1 MISKVKIYG
10 NNPREV
16 ILLILDSYSTFIENT
31 TLQGLKEALGD
42 KYIKQDQIKEFLDQ
56 FEKASNIVLSD
67 KDKLDFAKYNLLR
80 EITDYDSSTAVNQFS
95 YNGINMWLNSNI
107 RSGIVTRFTAEKA
120 LGKTET
126 TLWINNVQLNVN
138 IEKGMLLIFAVE
150 TYASA
155 CYDCTAKH
163 KFNVEKL
170 NTLDEVINYK
180 YKDGYPKKLELN
192 GE

>member
-16 ILLILDSYSTFIENT
+16 ILLILNSYSTFIENL
-31 TLQGLKEALGD
+31 TLQGLKESLND
-42 KYIKQDQIKEFLDQ
+42 KYIKQGQIKEFLDE
-56 FEKASNIVLSD
+56 FEKVSNVILPD

-80 EITDYDSSTAVNQFS
+80 EITEYDSSTAVNQFS
-95 YNGINMWLNSNI
+95 YNGINMWLDGNT
-107 RSGIVTRFTAEKA
+107 RSGLITRFTAEKA
-120 LGKTET
+120 LGKTKT

-138 IEKGMLLIFAVE
+138 IEKGTLLVFAVE
-150 TYASA
+150 AYASA

-163 KFNVEKL
+163 KSNVEKL

>member
-16 ILLILDSYSTFIENT
+16 ILLILDSYSTFIEDL
-31 TLQGLKEALGD
+31 TLQGLKESLND
-42 KYIKQDQIKEFLDQ
+42 KYIKQGQIKEFLDQ
-56 FEKASNIVLSD
+56 FEKASNVILSD
-67 KDKLDFAKYNLLR
+67 KDKLDFAKFNLLR
-80 EITDYDSSTAVNQFS
+80 EITEYDSSTAVNQFS
-95 YNGINMWLNSNI
+95 YNGIDMWLDGQT
-107 RSGIVTRFTAEKA
+107 RSGLITRFTAEKA

-126 TLWINNVQLNVN
+126 TLWINNIQLNVN
-138 IEKGMLLIFAVE
+138 IEKGMLLVFAVE
-150 TYASA
+150 AYASA

-163 KFNVEKL
+163 KSNVEKL

-180 YKDGYPKKLELN
+180 YKDGYPKKLELH

>member
-16 ILLILDSYSTFIENT
+16 ILLILDSYSTFIENL
-31 TLQGLKEALGD
+31 TLQGLKESLND
-42 KYIKQDQIKEFLDQ
+42 KYIKQGQIKEFLDE
-56 FEKASNIVLSD
+56 FEKVSNVILPD

-80 EITDYDSSTAVNQFS
+80 EITEYDSSTAVNQFS
-95 YNGINMWLNSNI
+95 YNGINMWLDGNT
-107 RSGIVTRFTAEKA
+107 RSGLITRFTAEKA
-120 LGKTET
+120 LGKTKT

-138 IEKGMLLIFAVE
+138 IEKGTLLVFAVE
-150 TYASA
+150 AYASA

-163 KFNVEKL
+163 KANVEKL
-170 NTLDEVINYK
+170 DTLDEVINYK

>member
-16 ILLILDSYSTFIENT
+16 ILLILDSYSTFIENI
-31 TLQGLKEALGD
+31 TLQGLKEALSD

-80 EITDYDSSTAVNQFS
+80 EITKYDSSTAVNQFS
-95 YNGINMWLNSNI
+95 YNGINIWLDGQT
-107 RSGIVTRFTAEKA
+107 RSGLITRFTAEKA

-126 TLWINNVQLNVN
+126 TLWINNTQLNVN
-138 IEKGMLLIFAVE
+138 IEKGMLLVFVVE
-150 TYASA
+150 AYASA

-163 KFNVEKL
+163 KSNVEKL

>member
-16 ILLILDSYSTFIENT
+16 ILLILDSYSTFIENL
-31 TLQGLKEALGD
+31 TLQGLKESLND
-42 KYIKQDQIKEFLDQ
+42 KYIKQGQIKEFLDE
-56 FEKASNIVLSD
+56 FEKVSNVILPD
-67 KDKLDFAKYNLLR
+67 EDKLDFAKYNLLR
-80 EITDYDSSTAVNQFS
+80 EITEYDSSIAVNQFS
-95 YNGINMWLNSNI
+95 YNGINMWLDGNT
-107 RSGIVTRFTAEKA
+107 RSGLITRFTAEKA
-120 LGKTET
+120 LGKTKT
-126 TLWINNVQLNVN
+126 TLWINNIQLNVN
-138 IEKGMLLIFAVE
+138 IEKGTLLVFAVE
-150 TYASA
+150 AYASA

-163 KFNVEKL
+163 KCNVEKL

>member
-10 NNPREV
+10 NNPRKV
-16 ILLILDSYSTFIENT
+16 ILLTLDSYSTFIEEL
-31 TLQGLKEALGD
+31 TLHGLKESLSD

-56 FEKASNIVLSD
+56 FEQVSNIVLPD

-80 EITDYDSSTAVNQFS
+80 EITEYDSSTSVNQFS
-95 YNGINMWLNSNI
+95 YNGINMWLDSQT

-138 IEKGMLLIFAVE
+138 IEKGTLLIFAVE
-150 TYASA
+150 AYASA

-163 KFNVEKL
+163 KSNVEKL

>member
-16 ILLILDSYSTFIENT
+16 ILLILDSYSTFIEDL
-31 TLQGLKEALGD
+31 TLQGLKESLND
-42 KYIKQDQIKEFLDQ
+42 KYIKQGQIKEFLDQ
-56 FEKASNIVLSD
+56 FEKASNVILSD
-67 KDKLDFAKYNLLR
+67 KDKLDFAKFNLLR
-80 EITDYDSSTAVNQFS
+80 EITEYDSSTAVNQFS
-95 YNGINMWLNSNI
+95 YNGIDMWLDGQT
-107 RSGIVTRFTAEKA
+107 RSGLITRFTAEKA

-126 TLWINNVQLNVN
+126 ILWINNIQLNVN
-138 IEKGMLLIFAVE
+138 IEKGMLLVFAVE
-150 TYASA
+150 AYASA

-163 KFNVEKL
+163 KSNVEKL

-180 YKDGYPKKLELN
+180 YKDGYPKKLELH

>member
-16 ILLILDSYSTFIENT
+16 ILLILDSYSTFIENL
-31 TLQGLKEALGD
+31 TLQGLKESLND
-42 KYIKQDQIKEFLDQ
+42 KYIKQGQIKEFLDE
-56 FEKASNIVLSD
+56 FEKVSNVILPD

-80 EITDYDSSTAVNQFS
+80 EITEYDSSTAVNQFS
-95 YNGINMWLNSNI
+95 YNGINMWLDGNT
-107 RSGIVTRFTAEKA
+107 RSGLITRFTAEKA
-120 LGKTET
+120 LGKTKT

-138 IEKGMLLIFAVE
+138 IEKGTLLVFAVE
-150 TYASA
+150 AYASA

-163 KFNVEKL
+163 KCNVEKL
-170 NTLDEVINYK
+170 DTLDEVINYK